1 MRVNLIITEG
11 IRSRNG
17 DSLRG
22 QQPELQNS
30 TAY

>member
-11 IRSRNG
+11 IRNRSG

-22 QQPELQNS
+22 QQLGLQNS
-30 TAY
+30 TAC